1 MAPVYN
7 YGCYEA
13 TKNTFGIMVYQEQ
26 FMSVAHTLGGFD
38 LGKTDYLRKA
48 IGKKKADLMATLKAD
63 FIAGA
68 VGNGCPDY
76 EAEENLAQDRGSR
89 EIFVQ
94 PFPCRGI
101 RPYSL
106 LRGMAQGQLPLGIL
120 HGGIAM
126 GGRQGDSFVDG
137 GDGTLLVGQDRAAGH
152 QPLRDGVLHRLC
164 HR

>member
-1 MAPVYN
+1 MFQFSSPGITRFIQDVQPECIEDLIAINALYRPATLDIGATDDYVRFRRGEVAPVYN

-68 VGNGCPDY
+68 VGTD
-76 EAEENLAQDRGSR
+76 
-89 EIFVQ
+89 
-94 PFPCRGI
+94 
-101 RPYSL
+101 
-106 LRGMAQGQLPLGIL
+106 
-120 HGGIAM
+120 
-126 GGRQGDSFVDG
+126 
-137 GDGTLLVGQDRAAGH
+137 AG
-152 QPLRDGVLHRLC
+152 L
-164 HR
+164 